1 MLISS
6 PSCRITADGKKPV
19 GEGETGG
26 CIMTRHH
33 WWRLTLQRRNSVKI
47 CAAIALCMLFAV
59 TLLLSAQIDDMVN
72 LPVSFSFVTSRFDF
86 TSTDTPPWQATPDSD
101 GRLVS
106 DCVEHHHHANDSKN
120 EEQEEGGTEK
130 FTFVDRDEYDFWAE
144 VEEEKGDAGHKYLA
158 ELEQQAAPFSAISRL
173 VRVRDKPE
181 TKEERRKS
189 VLDPQDRSPEDEVNL
204 LFQNLHFVMCTAT
217 RRKKRITRKMS
228 DLVYFTNLC

>member
-1 MLISS
+1 
-6 PSCRITADGKKPV
+6 
-19 GEGETGG
+19 
-26 CIMTRHH
+26 
-33 WWRLTLQRRNSVKI
+33 
-47 CAAIALCMLFAV
+47 MLFAV
-59 TLLLSAQIDDMVN
+59 TFLLSAHIDGMVN
-72 LPVSFSFVTSRFDF
+72 LPVSFSFVISRFNDDF
-86 TSTDTPPWQATPDSD
+86 TSTDTPPGRAAPDGD